1 MWRGNT
7 NETCIS
13 CFLPMYGSQSF
24 PFVYLDL
31 LANTAPPPKSVLKLA
46 LFCPVPVSWP
56 FSPPPLKKKKDATLP
71 PFLLQ
76 EYSQHNRLALCLGC

>member
-31 LANTAPPPKSVLKLA
+31 LANTAPPPQR
-46 LFCPVPVSWP
+46 VS
-56 FSPPPLKKKKDATLP
+56 
-71 PFLLQ
+71 
-76 EYSQHNRLALCLGC
+76 